1 MTPYDGTVI
10 PYGHRVEIVEKN
22 NEKKRLH
29 VTKNEQFGRPEMSL
43 RLLVESCKM
52 KGSMEKGVVC
62 LQE

>member
-1 MTPYDGTVI
+1 MK
-10 PYGHRVEIVEKN
+10 IVEKN

-43 RLLVESCKM
+43 HLLVESCKK
-52 KGSMEKGVVC
+52 KGSTEKGVVC